1 MSAKKLKSAEIE
13 IANKMW
19 REKPPGEEQQLLD
32 NLFKTNVI
40 TELDSAQ
47 NIRSKYPIF
56 QNVSSKVFAVHFRK
70 TRAKFGL
77 MRKNIF

>member
-40 TELDSAQ
+40 TELDSA
-47 NIRSKYPIF
+47 
-56 QNVSSKVFAVHFRK
+56 
-70 TRAKFGL
+70 
-77 MRKNIF
+77 